1 MIKTLMTWGILA
13 SCLVGSGCVS
23 VINATSDEPIKPNPG
38 KRTFGTM
45 IDDQRLETIAAVNIK
60 KAHPALSNAHINVTS
75 YNGVILLTGQV
86 KSAELRTRASET
98 VAKIPKVRQV
108 YNELQVQGK
117 LSILA
122 RTNDGWLTTKVK
134 TKLLAHK
141 DINSGR
147 IKVVTENGT
156 VFLMGLLSHAEADRA
171 AEVARSTAGV
181 QKVVK
186 AIEYIN

>member
-1 MIKTLMTWGILA
+1 MTRTLLTWGIITT
-13 SCLVGSGCVS
+13 CLLGSGCVS
-23 VINATSDEPIKPNPG
+23 VINATSKDPIKPDPG

-60 KAHPALSNAHINVTS
+60 KAHPALNNAHINVTS
-75 YNGVILLTGQV
+75 YNGVLLLTGQV
-86 KSAELRTRASET
+86 KSAELRTLASET
-98 VAKIPKVRQV
+98 AAKIPKVRQV

-122 RTNDGWLTTKVK
+122 RTNDSWLTTKVK
-134 TKLLAHK
+134 TKLMAHR
-141 DINSGR
+141 DISSNR

-171 AEVARSTAGV
+171 AEVARTTGGV

-186 AIEYIN
+186 AIEYLN

>member
-1 MIKTLMTWGILA
+1 MIKALLTWGIVTT
-13 SCLVGSGCVS
+13 CLLGSGCVS
-23 VINATSDEPIKPNPG
+23 VINATSSEPIKPNPG
-38 KRTFGTM
+38 KRTFGTI

-60 KAHPALSNAHINVTS
+60 KADPSLNHAHISVTS

-86 KSAELRTRASET
+86 KSAQLRTLASDT

-117 LSILA
+117 LSLLA

-134 TKLLAHK
+134 SKLLAHK

-171 AEVARSTAGV
+171 AEVARSTGGV